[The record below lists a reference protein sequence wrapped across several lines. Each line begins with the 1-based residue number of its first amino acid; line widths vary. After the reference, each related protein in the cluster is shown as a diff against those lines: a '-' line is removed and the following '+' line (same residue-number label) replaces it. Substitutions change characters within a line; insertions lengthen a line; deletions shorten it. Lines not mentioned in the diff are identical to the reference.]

1 MVHTMPLVTI
11 RPGHVQPVHFG
22 HPWVFQQAVLSVEG
36 GALPGDD
43 VRVVDPQ
50 GNLLGHGLYSPR
62 SAIAVRLYTREDRPV
77 DAALLR
83 ARIERAAARRR
94 DLGLPGPAT
103 SAYRL
108 VHGEGDELPGL
119 IVDVLGDVVAV
130 QLNTVGIKRR
140 EGVVFDELER
150 LLRPRAIL
158 DRTSPGVGK
167 LEGFE
172 PGSGIARGDDKLDA
186 LRFEERGV
194 AYEIPLEVGQKTGFY
209 VDQRELRAR
218 VGELAAGKR
227 VLDAYAFVGSFGLAA
242 ARGGAAHVISVD
254 ESAIAMETAAILAR
268 SNGLA
273 DRIEQ
278 RRQDALGA
286 MEDVSREGGVDLVVC
301 DPPKLAPSRAARRD
315 ALGAY
320 RKVAR
325 SACRAT
331 KPGGLLVFCSCSG
344 AVGHD
349 DLVRALAM
357 GARDVRMN
365 AFVLERHVQAPDHP
379 VPAAFPEGLYLKS
392 VIARIEALG

>member
-1 MVHTMPLVTI
+1 MPLVTI

-22 HPWVFQQAVLSVEG
+22 HPWVFQQAVLGVQG
-36 GALPGDD
+36 GALPGDE

-62 SAIAVRLYTREDRPV
+62 SAIAVRLYTRDDRPV

-83 ARIERAAARRR
+83 SRIERAADRRR
-94 DLGLPGPAT
+94 ELDLPSPDT

-140 EGVVFDELER
+140 EGVIFDEIER
-150 LLRPRAIL
+150 LLKPRAIV
-158 DRTSPGVGK
+158 DRTSQGIGK

-172 PGSGIARGDDKLDA
+172 PGSGVVRGDARLDA
-186 LRFEERGV
+186 LRFVERGIR
-194 AYEIPLEVGQKTGFY
+194 YEIPLEVGQKTGFY
-209 VDQRELRAR
+209 MDQRELRSRVAQLAR
-218 VGELAAGKR
+218 GRR

-242 ARGGAAHVISVD
+242 ARGGASHVVSVD
-254 ESAIAMETAAILAR
+254 ESAIAVETGAVIAR
-268 SNGLA
+268 QNGLSE
-273 DRIEQ
+273 RMEH
-278 RRQDALGA
+278 RKQDALTA
-286 MEDVSREGGVDLVVC
+286 MEEVSREGGVDLVVC

-320 RKVAR
+320 RRVAR

-331 KPGGLLVFCSCSG
+331 RPGGLLVFCSCSG
-344 AVGHD
+344 AVNHD
-349 DLVRALAM
+349 ELVRALAM

-365 AFVLERHVQAPDHP
+365 AFILERHVQAPDHP

-392 VIARIEALG
+392 VIARVEALG